1 MKHLKFCLFW
11 CFSMSFIAAE
21 AQQNHFIYIQ
31 TENKQPFYVKLDNKL
46 LSSTSSGYVV
56 LSKLKSGTYNLAIG
70 FPKSEWPEQNI
81 PCTITNKDLGFV
93 LKNFGEK
100 GWGLFNLQTLD
111 VVLAD
116 EKKKT
121 NVVAVETKT
130 DEFSTLLSSVVND
143 PTIKQ
148 VEKINE
154 PEKSVSPAST
164 APENLQVPAVEPGN
178 VATAAV
184 AGAVV
189 TQEPAQ
195 MLVKRTLLNKT
206 DTGTEMVFLDLTNG
220 SVDTIAVFIPVENQK
235 GTESVSQSNMVDSGT
250 QNNTAANETAVV
262 ALSIPEPKKSKD
274 ENSPTIEYNPKKQ
287 ETTGADIKEG
297 QKDSRFIDMNMADTV
312 VVKSPNKTEKPE
324 EAGQVTKKDNQPE
337 IIVSNPAMI
346 NSDCKAV
353 ASDADFMKLRKKMV
367 GEESDDDMVTVAK
380 KAFKSKCY
388 SVEQIRNLSVL
399 FLKDEGKY
407 AFFDMAYPH
416 VSDSH
421 NYKDLEGQLTDP
433 YFVNRFKVMIRQ

>member
-1 MKHLKFCLFW
+1 
-11 CFSMSFIAAE
+11 MSIVAAK

-46 LSSTSSGYVV
+46 LSSTASGYVV

-70 FPKSEWPEQNI
+70 FPKSEWPEQNL

-111 VVLAD
+111 VVMAD

-154 PEKSVSPAST
+154 PEKTVSPPSSSPE
-164 APENLQVPAVEPGN
+164 PENLQVPAVDPGN
-178 VATAAV
+178 VATAA
-184 AGAVV
+184 AAAAVV
-189 TQEPAQ
+189 SQEPAPVA
-195 MLVKRTLLNKT
+195 VKRTLLNKT

-220 SVDTIAVFIPVENQK
+220 SIDTIAVFIPAENLK
-235 GTESVSQSNMVDSGT
+235 ATEPVSQSNTVVPGT
-250 QNNTAANETAVV
+250 DTNIAASEVAVV
-262 ALSIPEPKKSKD
+262 AEVIPQPKKSKN
-274 ENSPTIEYNPKKQ
+274 ENGPTIEYNPKKQ
-287 ETTGADIKEG
+287 EKTSSDKISE
-297 QKDSRFIDMNMADTV
+297 QKDSRFIDMNLADTATPKPV
-312 VVKSPNKTEKPE
+312 NQVEK
-324 EAGQVTKKDNQPE
+324 EAAGEGTKGENQPQ
-337 IIVSNPAMI
+337 IIVSNPTMI

-367 GEESDDDMVTVAK
+367 GEESDDDMVTIAK

-388 SVEQIRNLSVL
+388 TVEQIRNLSVL

-407 AFFDMAYPH
+407 AFFDMAYPY

-421 NYKDLEGQLTDP
+421 NYKDLQGQLTDP
-433 YFVNRFKVMIRQ
+433 YFVSRFKVMIRQ